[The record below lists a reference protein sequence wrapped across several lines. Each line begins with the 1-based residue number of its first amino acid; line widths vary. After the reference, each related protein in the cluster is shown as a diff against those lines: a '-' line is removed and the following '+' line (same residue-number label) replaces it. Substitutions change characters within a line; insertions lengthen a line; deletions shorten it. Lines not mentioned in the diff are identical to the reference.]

1 MLRENLRRELKDLEK
16 ELVKMGEMTI
26 TAIKRSVEALKSRDA
41 DEARKI
47 ISDDLLIN
55 KKRWEIEER
64 CVNLIATQQP
74 VATDLR
80 EIVALLN
87 IISDLERIGDN
98 AAGIARIVIQI
109 GDEPL
114 LKPLIDIPRM
124 MEKATDMIRRSIKA
138 FLRRDAEAA
147 RAICKEDDEVDAL
160 YHQVYRELLSFMI
173 EDPRTITRA
182 THLMRAAR
190 KLERI
195 ADRAT
200 NICERTVFL
209 VTGEMWEVNSPDP

>member
-1 MLRENLRRELKDLEK
+1 MLRENLRKELKDLEK

-26 TAIKRSVEALKSRDA
+26 TAIERSVEALKSRDA

-64 CVNLIATQQP
+64 CANLIATQQP

-80 EIVALLN
+80 EIIALLN
-87 IISDLERIGDN
+87 IITDIERIGDN
-98 AAGIARIVIQI
+98 AAGIARVVIQI

-124 MEKATDMIRRSIKA
+124 MEKATDMIRRGIKA

-209 VTGEMWEVNSPDP
+209 VTGEMQETNSPDS